1 MSEKDNL
8 QNAIN
13 LLMNGKRK
21 EAAAELLNLDS
32 KIMDK
37 NLRIQLI
44 DASLSALDP
53 TKDGG
58 RLIELSGEGIKI
70 AGDYGR
76 KDLQAH
82 FMSRRADFLMTKVAF
97 LQYRRQNLKLAP
109 GWIEFSTEAN
119 KQEYEKLTAQVE
131 KLEREVNDL
140 LAQATILAEQSG
152 NKNVFGRVLMARG
165 SVESSRYFH
174 YKTEC
179 MRGNL
184 RTKLWLKFEFLRYPF
199 FEHLIIFTGKNAQKL
214 RSPVDTF
221 TENFLK
227 AAQIFEE
234 LGDSTAGYAYH
245 NLANDLK
252 TAYRFREAR
261 KYLEKAKSIAV
272 KHNDPLL
279 KKQVEMLE
287 KAIKAKN
294 RDIPDYLSGETRESD

>member
-1 MSEKDNL
+1 MSEKDSL

-13 LLMNGKRK
+13 LLTSGRRK

-53 TKDGG
+53 IKEGE
-58 RLIELSGEGIKI
+58 RLVEMSGEGIQI
-70 AGDYGR
+70 AGNYGK

-82 FMSRRADFLMTKVAF
+82 FMSRRADLLMTKVTF

-109 GWIEFSTEAN
+109 EWIEFSTEAD
-119 KQEYEKLTAQVE
+119 KQEYEKLTVQVE
-131 KLEREVNDL
+131 KLEREANDL
-140 LAQATILAEQSG
+140 LAQALMLAEQSG
-152 NKNVFGRVLMARG
+152 NKNVLGRVFMAKG
-165 SVESSRYFH
+165 SVESSRYLH

-184 RTKLWLKFEFLRYPF
+184 RAKLWLKFEFLRYPF

-214 RSPVDTF
+214 QSFVDTF

-234 LGDSTAGYAYH
+234 SGDSTAGYAYH

-252 TAYRFREAR
+252 TAYRFRKAR

-272 KHNDPLL
+272 KYNDPLL
-279 KKQVEMLE
+279 KQQVEMLG

-294 RDIPDYLSGETRESD
+294 RDIPDYLNGETREDD

>member
-13 LLMNGKRK
+13 LLMSGRRK
-21 EAAAELLNLDS
+21 EAATELLNLDN

-53 TKDGG
+53 IKEGE
-58 RLIELSGEGIKI
+58 RLIEMSEEGRKI
-70 AGDYGR
+70 AENNSK

-82 FMSRRADFLMTKVAF
+82 FMSRRADLLMTKVTF
-97 LQYRRQNLKLAP
+97 LQYQRQNLKLAP
-109 GWIEFSTEAN
+109 GWMEFSTEAD

-140 LAQATILAEQSG
+140 LEQALMLAEQSG
-152 NKNVFGRVLMARG
+152 NKNVLGRVWMAKG
-165 SVESSRYFH
+165 SVESSRYLH

-199 FEHLIIFTGKNAQKL
+199 FENLFIFTGKNKQKL
-214 RSPVDTF
+214 QSFVNTF
-221 TENFLK
+221 TANFLK
-227 AAQIFEE
+227 AAQIFEDS
-234 LGDSTAGYAYH
+234 GDSTAGYAYH

-279 KKQVEMLE
+279 KQQVEMLG
-287 KAIKAKN
+287 KAIRAKN
-294 RDIPDYLSGETRESD
+294 RNIPDYLSGETREDD

>member
-13 LLMNGKRK
+13 LLMNGRRK
-21 EAAAELLNLDS
+21 EAAAELLNLES
-32 KIMDK
+32 KITDK
-37 NLRIQLI
+37 NLRVQLI

-53 TKDGG
+53 VKESDK
-58 RLIELSGEGIKI
+58 LIEMSEEGIKI
-70 AGDYGR
+70 AGDYGK
-76 KDLQAH
+76 KDMQAH

-109 GWIEFSTEAN
+109 GWIEFSTEAD

-131 KLEREVNDL
+131 KLEKEVNDL
-140 LAQATILAEQSG
+140 LAQALILAEQSG
-152 NKNVFGRVLMARG
+152 NKNVFGRVLMAKG
-165 SVESSRYFH
+165 SVESLRYIH

-184 RTKLWLKFEFLRYPF
+184 RTRLWLKFEFLRYPF
-199 FEHLIIFTGKNAQKL
+199 FEHLIIFSGKNAQKL
-214 RSPVDTF
+214 QSFVDTF
-221 TENFLK
+221 TANFLK
-227 AAQIFEE
+227 AAQIFEDS
-234 LGDSTAGYAYH
+234 GDSTAGYAYH

-279 KKQVEMLE
+279 KQQVEMLV
-287 KAIKAKN
+287 KAIRAKN
-294 RDIPDYLSGETRESD
+294 RDIPDYLNGETREDD

>member
-109 GWIEFSTEAN
+109 GWIEFSTEVD
-119 KQEYEKLTAQVE
+119 KQEYEKLTGQVE
-131 KLEREVNDL
+131 KLEKEVNDL
-140 LAQATILAEQSG
+140 LAQAIILAEQSG
-152 NKNVFGRVLMARG
+152 NKNILGRVLMAKG
-165 SVESSRYFH
+165 SVESSRYLQ

-179 MRGNL
+179 MQGNI
-184 RTKLWLKFEFLRYPF
+184 RTKLWLKFEFLRYPP
-199 FEHLIIFTGKNAQKL
+199 FEHTIIFTWKNAQKL
-214 RSPVDTF
+214 QSFIDTF
-221 TENFLK
+221 TENFLR

-234 LGDSTAGYAYH
+234 SEDSTAGYAYH

-261 KYLEKAKSIAV
+261 RYLEKAKSVAV

>member
-13 LLMNGKRK
+13 LLMSGKRK

-82 FMSRRADFLMTKVAF
+82 FMSRRADFLMTKVVF
-97 LQYRRQNLKLAP
+97 LQYRRQNLKFAP
-109 GWIEFSTEAN
+109 GWIEFSTEAD
-119 KQEYEKLTAQVE
+119 KQDYEKLTAQVE
-131 KLEREVNDL
+131 KIETEVNDL
-140 LAQATILAEQSG
+140 LAQALILAGQSR
-152 NKNVFGRVLMARG
+152 NKNVLGRVLMAKG
-165 SVESSRYFH
+165 SVESSRYLH

-179 MRGNL
+179 MRGNF
-184 RTKLWLKFEFLRYPF
+184 RAKLWLKFEFLRYPF
-199 FEHLIIFTGKNAQKL
+199 FEHLIIFTGKDAQKL
-214 RSPVDTF
+214 QSFVDTF
-221 TENFLK
+221 TENFLR
-227 AAQIFEE
+227 AAQIFEK

-252 TAYRFREAR
+252 TAYRFGAAR
-261 KYLEKAKSIAV
+261 KYLGKARGIAQR
-272 KHNDPLL
+272 HNDSLL
-279 KKQVEMLE
+279 MRQLEMLE
-287 KAIKAKN
+287 
-294 RDIPDYLSGETRESD
+294 